1 MKQEILVKVEHM
13 NKRFGSTV
21 ALKDVSIEVCS
32 GRVLGLIG
40 ENGSGKS
47 TVTSIIGCIVVFRKS
62 FIEEKTG

>member
-32 GRVLGLIG
+32 GRVLDLL
-40 ENGSGKS
+40 ERMVLVNQQLHLLLQECR
-47 TVTSIIGCIVVFRKS
+47 TQTAVR
-62 FIEEKTG
+62 

>member
-40 ENGSGKS
+40 ENGSRNQC
-47 TVTSIIGCIVVFRKS
+47 CIRWNM
-62 FIEEKTG
+62 ELE